1 MPGAT
6 AGGQQ
11 RPGCAL
17 GLRPRT
23 HSCRGGKLTAGHCC
37 SSAGPPSV
45 AARQSGRHQERPSPK
60 GGPPRHRAGAR
71 PPREQA
77 QLSRAEGVRG
87 AEPGVLGDTPT
98 AAGWPIR
105 PRFEVRGRP
114 TAAGGSGNAGR
125 GGGAVVDG
133 AWTRQAGGGP
143 LCPAPPT
150 PPALL
155 QLTFC
160 LTFVQ
165 LASVSLQRL
174 WIVTLQAGRVGGTGG
189 VTPTCRHWSP
199 PATQSEMRP
208 PHLMSGPSPGGTLL
222 PPPPSSRQEAE

>member
-1 MPGAT
+1 MSPVANTPTGTSRTYHNNTGCDRAQMTHRPKPSLPFEFCPARVQAGHSTPRFQEEEGAVPGAT

-23 HSCRGGKLTAGHCC
+23 HSCCGGKLTAGHCC

-45 AARQSGRHQERPSPK
+45 AVRQSGRHQERPSPK

-125 GGGAVVDG
+125 GGGAVVDR

-143 LCPAPPT
+143 LCPAPPRRQ
-150 PPALL
+150 PS
-155 QLTFC
+155 C
-160 LTFVQ
+160 
-165 LASVSLQRL
+165 S
-174 WIVTLQAGRVGGTGG
+174 
-189 VTPTCRHWSP
+189 SP
-199 PATQSEMRP
+199 SA
-208 PHLMSGPSPGGTLL
+208 
-222 PPPPSSRQEAE
+222 

>member
-45 AARQSGRHQERPSPK
+45 AVRQSGRHQERPSPK

-105 PRFEVRGRP
+105 PRFGGAPPPREAQGTRGVGGERWWTGRGRDRQEGARSAP
-114 TAAGGSGNAGR
+114 PRRGASPPAAHLLLDLRAVGQR
-125 GGGAVVDG
+125 VLTAVVDSHIAG
-133 AWTRQAGGGP
+133 WKGGGHRRGH
-143 LCPAPPT
+143 T
-150 PPALL
+150 H
-155 QLTFC
+155 
-160 LTFVQ
+160 VQ
-165 LASVSLQRL
+165 TLVS
-174 WIVTLQAGRVGGTGG
+174 
-189 VTPTCRHWSP
+189 
-199 PATQSEMRP
+199 
-208 PHLMSGPSPGGTLL
+208 PSH
-222 PPPPSSRQEAE
+222 AV

>member
-23 HSCRGGKLTAGHCC
+23 HSCCGGKLTAGHCC

-45 AARQSGRHQERPSPK
+45 AVRQSGRHQERPSPK

-125 GGGAVVDG
+125 GRDRQEGARSAPPRRGASPPAAHLLLDLRAVGQRVLTAVVDSHIAG
-133 AWTRQAGGGP
+133 WKGGGHRRGH
-143 LCPAPPT
+143 T
-150 PPALL
+150 H
-155 QLTFC
+155 
-160 LTFVQ
+160 VQ
-165 LASVSLQRL
+165 TLVS
-174 WIVTLQAGRVGGTGG
+174 
-189 VTPTCRHWSP
+189 
-199 PATQSEMRP
+199 
-208 PHLMSGPSPGGTLL
+208 PSH
-222 PPPPSSRQEAE
+222 AV

>member
-45 AARQSGRHQERPSPK
+45 AVRQSGRHQERASPK

-105 PRFEVRGRP
+105 PRFGGAPPPREAQGTRGEW
-114 TAAGGSGNAGR
+114 GGGR
-125 GGGAVVDG
+125 GVDETG
-133 AWTRQAGGGP
+133 RRGP
-143 LCPAPPT
+143 ALPRPAAPL
-150 PPALL
+150 PALL

-199 PATQSEMRP
+199 PATRSEMRP
-208 PHLMSGPSPGGTLL
+208 PHLMSGPSPGRTLL

>member
-45 AARQSGRHQERPSPK
+45 AVRQSGRHQERPSPK

-125 GGGAVVDG
+125 WGGSGGGRGVDETGRRGPALPRPADPASPPAAHLLLDLRAVGQRVLTAVVDSHIAG
-133 AWTRQAGGGP
+133 WKGGGHRRGH
-143 LCPAPPT
+143 T
-150 PPALL
+150 H
-155 QLTFC
+155 
-160 LTFVQ
+160 VQ
-165 LASVSLQRL
+165 TLVS
-174 WIVTLQAGRVGGTGG
+174 
-189 VTPTCRHWSP
+189 
-199 PATQSEMRP
+199 
-208 PHLMSGPSPGGTLL
+208 PSH
-222 PPPPSSRQEAE
+222 AV

>member
-45 AARQSGRHQERPSPK
+45 AVRQSGRHQERPSPK

-125 GGGAVVDG
+125 GRDRQEGAPALPRPAAPASPPAAHLLLDLRAVGQRVLTAVVDSHIAG
-133 AWTRQAGGGP
+133 WKGGGHRRGH
-143 LCPAPPT
+143 T
-150 PPALL
+150 H
-155 QLTFC
+155 
-160 LTFVQ
+160 VQ
-165 LASVSLQRL
+165 TLVS
-174 WIVTLQAGRVGGTGG
+174 
-189 VTPTCRHWSP
+189 
-199 PATQSEMRP
+199 
-208 PHLMSGPSPGGTLL
+208 PSH
-222 PPPPSSRQEAE
+222 AV